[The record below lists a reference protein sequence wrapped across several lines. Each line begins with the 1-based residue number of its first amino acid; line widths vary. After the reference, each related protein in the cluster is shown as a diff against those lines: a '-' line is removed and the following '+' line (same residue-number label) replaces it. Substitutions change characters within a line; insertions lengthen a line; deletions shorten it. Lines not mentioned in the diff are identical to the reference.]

1 MAECAQQPPRLRV
14 KEEQKMSYTN
24 TLPSQEQFSSHPEPA
39 LDGLVDGVLEAYRR
53 EGYEAGYRRARND
66 LLADFV
72 LISREFI
79 RDLPTPAPELRQ
91 ILRKFEQHLEGSMS
105 DRSHFREFTDGLGI

>member
-1 MAECAQQPPRLRV
+1 
-14 KEEQKMSYTN
+14 MSYTN
-24 TLPSQEQFSSHPEPA
+24 TLPSQDRFTSDPEPA

-53 EGYEAGYRRARND
+53 EGYEAGHRRARND

-79 RDLPTPAPELRQ
+79 RDLPTAPQELRQ
-91 ILRKFEQHLEGSMS
+91 IIRKFEQHLEHSIS
-105 DRSHFREFTDGLGI
+105 ERSQFHEFADGLGI

>member
-1 MAECAQQPPRLRV
+1 MQNVPDSPYGYGS

-24 TLPSQEQFSSHPEPA
+24 TLTQERSSPNAEPA
-39 LDGLVDGVLEAYRR
+39 LNGLVDGVLEAYRR

>member
-1 MAECAQQPPRLRV
+1 
-14 KEEQKMSYTN
+14 MSYTN
-24 TLPSQEQFSSHPEPA
+24 TLSQQDRFSSNADPA
-39 LDGLVDGVLEAYRR
+39 LGGVVDGLLEAYRR

-79 RDLPTPAPELRQ
+79 RDLPTPVPDLRQ
-91 ILRKFEQHLEGSMS
+91 IIRKFEQHLEGSMS